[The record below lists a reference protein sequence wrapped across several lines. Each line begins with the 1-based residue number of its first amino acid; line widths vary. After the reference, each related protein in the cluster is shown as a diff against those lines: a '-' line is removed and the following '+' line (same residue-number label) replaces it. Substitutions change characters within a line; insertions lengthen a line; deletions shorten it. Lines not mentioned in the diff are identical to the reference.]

1 MFLRDRSLT
10 PSSLLLEVH
19 GRRGWR
25 RPRASVITRLL
36 YVCNTRILE
45 YMFVSFVFF
54 LSEQTRAVLVYAGA
68 TRARVCVVQ
77 DTHCT
82 YPYRR
87 VGAVPARTCWLSRG
101 RPWAEFE
108 SYTKQ
113 ESRSLGAHSLS
124 FVFFNCIR
132 IADVCVC
139 LPYSVRWQG
148 MPLSCFFSLSA
159 LHVVSLT

>member
-1 MFLRDRSLT
+1 MA
-10 PSSLLLEVH
+10 PSTCECYYQVVVCMQHAYS
-19 GRRGWR
+19 R
-25 RPRASVITRLL
+25 I
-36 YVCNTRILE
+36 YVRTLC
-45 YMFVSFVFF
+45 FVF